1 MNLPLARG
9 FCCYLVLKC
18 HLLSKYPH
26 TQREDTPLAFKA
38 RSHRQN
44 FAGAF
49 LERYEEGP
57 NFGNA
62 RHRAQNG
69 EKNRQHGRC
78 QSGAPLKPAL
88 V

>member
-1 MNLPLARG
+1 MMPPCLL
-9 FCCYLVLKC
+9 FLVVL
-18 HLLSKYPH
+18 
-26 TQREDTPLAFKA
+26 KA

-69 EKNRQHGRC
+69 EKIDNTGVAKAVHR
-78 QSGAPLKPAL
+78 
-88 V
+88 